1 MEALD
6 MMLAGEPMEDDE
18 EEEEEE
24 EEGNGQEDG
33 LCEEDDETDEEEDD
47 DNEQESCGPAMEE
60 CLLAGEL
67 VSLPE
72 TLLESPELWAEVLS
86 ADTWREALSDAERAR
101 LWALLPSFPAEEA
114 ENRHATLRALFSGEN
129 FRFGNPLE
137 SAQRMFQTGFFSPE
151 VVHYRALCRKAQY
164 KRYLRLQQQRT
175 RGLLREILLSRHELL
190 QAAARH
196 QPADSLKRKRRLE
209 RQAGREGAEAREER
223 VRKRFRNILNEIRE
237 ECGDPNPSSDEDEED
252 PQLRRGTRSPVST
265 TAAAPRVLP
274 TLCTQDMKTL
284 DREEMGDE
292 GIKSLMKSHLAR
304 RKIHPDDP
312 ALDTSELTLGDILT
326 RMNVPN
332 KKGGGTISEF
342 AGLVVPRRR
351 MKEEKRRRGKIK
363 QEGDVAVEQPS
374 VSPDGSCPVQ
384 EAELPSVTPKA
395 EVPEDLWTSER
406 DGNAPSCFFGLLRN
420 LFLPDGKANSAALE
434 EGVSAFLTSPA
445 AQSTGWVLAGQNWQE
460 LVPSSLQFLA
470 GDASMTLPSLPPNF
484 APYVDYKDRLQ
495 QWKWIGGGRDSNGE
509 MEVLCQLWL
518 ETKDQS
524 RSKEREEG
532 EILPPTPRVRTDY
545 VVRPSTE
552 EEKRVFQERERQRY
566 SQPHKAFTFCMHGFE
581 SVVGPVKGVFDK
593 ETALNKAR
601 EHSLLRS
608 DRPAYV
614 TILSLVRD
622 AAARLPNGEGTRA
635 EICELLKDSQ
645 FLASDVTNAQ
655 INTVVSG
662 ALDRLHYEKDP
673 CVKYDIGRKLWIYLH
688 RNRSQEEFER
698 IHQAQAAAAKAK
710 KALQQK
716 PKPPGKGKS
725 GFKEIPMLVPPEGN
739 ASSLEPSTP
748 PTPTLS
754 TTSFAAVSAHAAI
767 SKIITPKVEENEK
780 AQPESKA
787 EPSLQGPSPL
797 CPSLPVMPQISGL
810 IKSPQTPSS
819 EPLPVKKLIPPTPT
833 AQQLVAS
840 HHPEVNARAP
850 APDTPTPHTSR
861 TVIIVTSAA
870 PSTPAP
876 AARVSTATVTVS
888 AVTSPSVATV
898 SIASLAA
905 SVALPAPT
913 FGAAISAPLTVVS
926 KGLAGASVHSAT
938 PATSAASAA
947 VSKATPST
955 PVIVSVTGTGPSAQL
970 KTQTVVRK
978 VSLGAGK
985 GVTASNLRIQ
995 GKDVTPLPLST
1006 VSLPRGQQV
1015 TLTTALA
1022 ALPRTQTVLRLPHE
1036 MAAALSKGQLTTL
1049 KVTPELLSSLGV
1061 SRGMSGTAVLSPQG
1075 ILSSATVIKATPE
1088 MPDLDSSPGAAVKML
1103 PRPGLADPKPGV
1115 GLFPASGASSAA
1127 TLLKS
1132 VTVSSLAGLG
1142 HAQTFLRAAISTA
1155 SAPAG
1160 VVKSSFVSSG
1170 GITYSTPPHARSTVT
1185 SSVLATQP
1193 SLGGAGPAT
1202 GISGGVAKPGAGT
1215 AGMRAMPELGIIVG
1229 AGEARAGDNAKRAP
1243 TVTSARGPLGAA
1255 GAAVASLASIGLRP
1269 AHVTATVVSHAP
1281 SAKVTGTITLPISN
1295 LQVLGQHGHAKG
1307 GLITASAI
1315 LKGSLPTSGLGGL
1328 GRNIILTTMPAGA
1341 KLLPGHKPVSY
1352 ITQQQLQQL
1361 QQQQQQLQQLQQ
1373 QQLQQQQ
1380 VRIQQLPQGTVV
1392 CPAVSMPTVV
1402 MTTESSTDKQPPA
1415 QLHSATAPQQQQ
1427 QHITIVTQAQAAQPT
1442 PAHPAQH
1449 SKEKS

>member
-18 EEEEEE
+18 EEEEEDDD
-24 EEGNGQEDG
+24 EGNGQEDG
-33 LCEEDDETDEEEDD
+33 LGEEDDETDEEEDD
-47 DNEQESCGPAMEE
+47 ENEQESCGPAMEE

-129 FRFGNPLE
+129 FWFGNPLE

-164 KRYLRLQQQRT
+164 KRYLRRQQQRT
-175 RGLLREILLSRHELL
+175 HGLLREILLSRHELL

-196 QPADSLKRKRRLE
+196 QSADSLKRKRRLE

-223 VRKRFRNILNEIRE
+223 VRKRFRNILNEVRE

-252 PQLRRGTRSPVST
+252 QQLRRGTRSPVSTTAT

-332 KKGGGTISEF
+332 KKGGGTISEL

-363 QEGDVAVEQPS
+363 QEGDVVVEQPS
-374 VSPDGSCPVQ
+374 FSPDRSGPVQ

-406 DGNAPSCFFGLLRN
+406 DGNSPSCFFGLLRN

-460 LVPSSLQFLA
+460 LVPSSLRFLA

-495 QWKWIGGGRDSNGE
+495 QWKWIGGGRDSNNE

-524 RSKEREEG
+524 QSKDREEG

-780 AQPESKA
+780 AQPESNA
-787 EPSLQGPSPL
+787 EQSLQGPSPL
-797 CPSLPVMPQISGL
+797 CPSLPVMPQVSGL
-810 IKSPQTPSS
+810 IKSPQTPSL
-819 EPLPVKKLIPPTPT
+819 EPVPVKKLIPLTSP
-833 AQQLVAS
+833 AQQPVAS
-840 HHPEVNARAP
+840 HPPEVNVRAP
-850 APDTPTPHTSR
+850 APDTPTPHPSR

-876 AARVSTATVTVS
+876 AARVSTATATVS

-913 FGAAISAPLTVVS
+913 FGAAISAPLTVIS
-926 KGLAGASVHSAT
+926 KGLAGTSVHSAT
-938 PATSAASAA
+938 PSTSAVSAA
-947 VSKATPST
+947 VSKATLST
-955 PVIVSVTGTGPSAQL
+955 PVIVSVTGAGPSAQL

-978 VSLGAGK
+978 VSLGMGK
-985 GVTASNLRIQ
+985 GVTTSNLRIQ

-1061 SRGMSGTAVLSPQG
+1061 SRGMPGTAVLSPQG

-1088 MPDLDSSPGAAVKML
+1088 IPDLDSSPGAAVKML

-1115 GLFPASGASSAA
+1115 GLFPVSSASSAA

-1142 HAQTFLRAAISTA
+1142 HAQTFLRTAISTA
-1155 SAPAG
+1155 SVPAG
-1160 VVKSSFVSSG
+1160 VVKSTFMSSG

-1185 SSVLATQP
+1185 SSVLTTQP
-1193 SLGGAGPAT
+1193 SLGGGGTRPAT
-1202 GISGGVAKPGAGT
+1202 GMSGAVAKLGAGT
-1215 AGMRAMPELGIIVG
+1215 AGEARLGMRVMPELGVIVG
-1229 AGEARAGDNAKRAP
+1229 AGEAQAGDAAKRAP
-1243 TVTSARGPLGAA
+1243 AVTSVHGPLGAA
-1255 GAAVASLASIGLRP
+1255 SAAITSLASIGLRP

-1281 SAKVTGTITLPISN
+1281 SAKMAGTITLPISN
-1295 LQVLGQHGHAKG
+1295 LQVLGQPGHAKG

-1361 QQQQQQLQQLQQ
+1361 QQQ
-1373 QQLQQQQ
+1373 

-1402 MTTESSTDKQPPA
+1402 MTTESSADKQPPT
-1415 QLHSATAPQQQQ
+1415 QLHSATAPPQQH